1 MKFLW
6 IYLWRYLLIDFTSR
20 DFYKTK
26 IEIIHITQKH
36 TDTVQGLIL
45 NVLVQNT
52 NKDLEPTIILNCY
65 GIILQTHSS
74 WAWQIYDEDNLQK
87 YNYKLPG

>member
-1 MKFLW
+1 MNL
-6 IYLWRYLLIDFTSR
+6 LMTLLLLIDFTSR

-36 TDTVQGLIL
+36 TVQGLIL

-65 GIILQTHSS
+65 GIKLISLGHDKFTMMITCRNTITNFLDKTH
-74 WAWQIYDEDNLQK
+74 K
-87 YNYKLPG
+87 K